1 MAFDITDR
9 GDTDRGDIE
18 RTDTD
23 RSDTDRGDTD
33 RGDTDRGDT
42 DRGDTD
48 RSDTDRGDTDR
59 KALRESQM
67 RGLDALD
74 LGSPPP
80 PMAHAVWRATWPK
93 LAALALALGLWQV
106 VAMSGWKPSY
116 DLPGPAP
123 VFVELGH
130 QLVKGGFWT
139 AVGVTMTR
147 GVVGFVIASVLGL
160 VLGVLVAR
168 SRILRAAIG
177 SLITGL
183 QTMPS
188 IAWFPLAILLFQL
201 SEQAILFVILIG
213 AVPSIAN
220 GVIGGVDYVPALL
233 VRAGRNVGASGL
245 SLYRH
250 VVLPAALPS
259 IVSGLKQGWAF
270 AWRSLLAGELLVAIA
285 NRPSLGQF
293 LTQSRELSDTSYM
306 IALMIAILAIG
317 IAVDAVFSGIERGIR
332 RRRGVVISG

>member
-1 MAFDITDR
+1 MAFDTTAGSDEDR
-9 GDTDRGDIE
+9 GDGARGDVD
-18 RTDTD
+18 RDT
-23 RSDTDRGDTD
+23 
-33 RGDTDRGDT
+33 
-42 DRGDTD
+42 
-48 RSDTDRGDTDR
+48 
-59 KALRESQM
+59 LRENEI
-67 RGLDALD
+67 RGLDALE
-74 LGSPPP
+74 LGSTTPPL
-80 PMAHAVWRATWPK
+80 AHAVWRATWPK
-93 LAALALALGLWQV
+93 LAAVAIALGLWQL
-106 VAMSGWKPSY
+106 VAISGWKPSY
-116 DLPGPAP
+116 VLPGPAP
-123 VFVELGH
+123 VFAELGH
-130 QLVKGGFWT
+130 RLVTGNFWK
-139 AVGVTMTR
+139 AVAVTMTR
-147 GVVGFVIASVLGL
+147 GVVGFAIASVLGL

-233 VRAGRNVGASGL
+233 VRAGRNIGASGL

-250 VVLPAALPS
+250 VILPAALPS

-293 LTQSRELSDTSYM
+293 LTQSRDLSDTSYM
-306 IALMIAILAIG
+306 IALMIAILVIG
-317 IAVDAVFSGIERGIR
+317 IAVDAVFGRVERGIR
-332 RRRGVVISG
+332 RRRGVVVSG

>member
-1 MAFDITDR
+1 MAFDLASR
-9 GDTDRGDIE
+9 SDTE
-18 RTDTD
+18 RTDSSHT
-23 RSDTDRGDTD
+23 SDA
-33 RGDTDRGDT
+33 
-42 DRGDTD
+42 
-48 RSDTDRGDTDR
+48 DR
-59 KALRESQM
+59 KTLRENQI

-74 LGSPPP
+74 LGSSTPPL
-80 PMAHAVWRATWPK
+80 AHAVWRSAWPK
-93 LAALALALGLWQV
+93 LAAVAIALGLWQL
-106 VAMSGWKPSY
+106 VAISGWKKSFV
-116 DLPGPAP
+116 LPGPAP

-130 QLVKGGFWT
+130 QLATVQLWQ
-139 AVGVTMTR
+139 AVAVTMTR
-147 GVVGFVIASVLGL
+147 GVVGFAIAAVLGL

-188 IAWFPLAILLFQL
+188 IAWFPLAILLFQM

-250 VVLPAALPS
+250 VVLPAALPG
-259 IVSGLKQGWAF
+259 IVTGLKQGWAF
-270 AWRSLLAGELLVAIA
+270 AWRSLLAGELMVQIGF
-285 NRPSLGQF
+285 RPSLGQF
-293 LTQSRELSDTSYM
+293 LNQSRDFGDTSYM
-306 IALMIAILAIG
+306 ITLMIVILVIG
-317 IAVDAVFSGIERGIR
+317 IAVDAVFGRVERGIR
-332 RRRGVVISG
+332 RRRGVVVGA

>member
-1 MAFDITDR
+1 MAPEVTSPPAVVRDW
-9 GDTDRGDIE
+9 
-18 RTDTD
+18 
-23 RSDTDRGDTD
+23 
-33 RGDTDRGDT
+33 
-42 DRGDTD
+42 
-48 RSDTDRGDTDR
+48 
-59 KALRESQM
+59 AQESQI

-74 LGSPPP
+74 LGSSAPPR
-80 PMAHAVWRATWPK
+80 AHALWMAAWPK
-93 LAALALALGLWQV
+93 LAALAIALGLWQL
-106 VAMSGWKPSY
+106 VAISGWRESY
-116 DLPGPAP
+116 VLPGPVP
-123 VFVELGH
+123 VFAELGH
-130 QLVKGGFWT
+130 QLVLPDFWK

-147 GVVGFVIASVLGL
+147 GALGFAIAAVLGL
-160 VLGVLVAR
+160 LLGVLVAR

-220 GVIGGVDYVPALL
+220 GVINGVDYVPALL

-285 NRPSLGQF
+285 NRPSLGQY
-293 LTQSRELSDTSYM
+293 LNQSRELGDTTYM

-317 IAVDAVFSGIERGIR
+317 IAVDAVFCIVERGIR
-332 RRRGVVISG
+332 RRRGVVVAG

>member
-1 MAFDITDR
+1 MAADLTTGSDA
-9 GDTDRGDIE
+9 E
-18 RTDTD
+18 RDARR
-23 RSDTDRGDTD
+23 RSE
-33 RGDTDRGDT
+33 
-42 DRGDTD
+42 
-48 RSDTDRGDTDR
+48 
-59 KALRESQM
+59 L
-67 RGLDALD
+67 RGLDAID
-74 LGSPPP
+74 LGSSKPPL
-80 PMAHAVWRATWPK
+80 ANALWRGTWPK
-93 LAALALALGLWQV
+93 LAAIAIAIGLWELV
-106 VAMSGWKPSY
+106 VISGWKPSY
-116 DLPGPAP
+116 VLPGPVS

-130 QLVKGGFWT
+130 RLVTGDFWS
-139 AVGVTMTR
+139 AVGITMTR
-147 GVVGFVIASVLGL
+147 GVVGFLIASVLGL

-233 VRAGRNVGASGL
+233 VRAGRNLGANGL

-250 VVLPAALPS
+250 VILPAALPS
-259 IVSGLKQGWAF
+259 IVTGLKQGWAF
-270 AWRSLLAGELLVAIA
+270 AWRSLLAGELLVSIA

-293 LTQSRELSDTSYM
+293 LNQSRELSDTAYM
-306 IALMIAILAIG
+306 IALMIAILVIG
-317 IAVDAVFSGIERGIR
+317 IAVDAVFGGVERGIR
-332 RRRGVVISG
+332 RRRGVVVSG

>member
-1 MAFDITDR
+1 MAFDTTAR
-9 GDTDRGDIE
+9 S
-18 RTDTD
+18 DTD
-23 RSDTDRGDTD
+23 RSDTDR
-33 RGDTDRGDT
+33 
-42 DRGDTD
+42 
-48 RSDTDRGDTDR
+48 S
-59 KALRESQM
+59 ALRENQI

-74 LGSPPP
+74 LGSSTPPL
-80 PMAHAVWRATWPK
+80 AHAVWRAAWPK
-93 LAALALALGLWQV
+93 LAAVALALGLWQL
-106 VAMSGWKPSY
+106 VAISGWRESY
-116 DLPGPAP
+116 VLPGPAP
-123 VFVELGH
+123 VFAELGH
-130 QLVKGGFWT
+130 QLVVKDFWS
-139 AVGVTMTR
+139 AVGVTLTR
-147 GVVGFVIASVLGL
+147 GVVGFVLAAVLGL
-160 VLGVLVAR
+160 LLGILVAR

-220 GVIGGVDYVPALL
+220 GVIGGVDYVPVLL
-233 VRAGRNVGASGL
+233 VRAGRNIGASGL

-270 AWRSLLAGELLVAIA
+270 AWRSLLAGELMVSIA
-285 NRPSLGQF
+285 SRPSLGQY
-293 LTQSRELSDTSYM
+293 LNQSRELGDTSYM

-317 IAVDAVFSGIERGIR
+317 IAVDAVFSRVDVGIR
-332 RRRGVVISG
+332 RRRGVVIGG

>member
-1 MAFDITDR
+1 MAFETKT
-9 GDTDRGDIE
+9 G
-18 RTDTD
+18 TDTD
-23 RSDTDRGDTD
+23 RT
-33 RGDTDRGDT
+33 
-42 DRGDTD
+42 
-48 RSDTDRGDTDR
+48 
-59 KALRESQM
+59 ALRESQM

-74 LGSPPP
+74 LGSSAPPL
-80 PMAHAVWRATWPK
+80 AHAVWRAAWPK
-93 LAALALALGLWQV
+93 LAALAISVGLWQLL
-106 VAMSGWKPSY
+106 AISGWRPSY
-116 DLPGPAP
+116 ALPGPVP
-123 VFVELGH
+123 VLVELGRRLLT
-130 QLVKGGFWT
+130 QELWT

-147 GVVGFVIASVLGL
+147 GVVGFALASVLGL
-160 VLGVLVAR
+160 VLGLVVAR

-188 IAWFPLAILLFQL
+188 IAWFPLAILLFQM

-270 AWRSLLAGELLVAIA
+270 AWRSLLAGELMVSIA
-285 NRPSLGQF
+285 NRPSLGQS
-293 LTQSRELSDTSYM
+293 LNLSRELSDTTYM
-306 IALMIAILAIG
+306 IALMIAILVIG
-317 IAVDAVFSGIERGIR
+317 IAVDTVFSRVERGIR
-332 RRRGVVISG
+332 RRRGVVVSG

>member
-1 MAFDITDR
+1 MAFDLTS
-9 GDTDRGDIE
+9 
-18 RTDTD
+18 
-23 RSDTDRGDTD
+23 RSDTE
-33 RGDTDRGDT
+33 
-42 DRGDTD
+42 
-48 RSDTDRGDTDR
+48 RSDRTDLDR
-59 KALRESQM
+59 KTLRENQI

-74 LGSPPP
+74 LGSPSPP
-80 PMAHAVWRATWPK
+80 LAHAVWRAAWPK
-93 LAALALALGLWQV
+93 LAAVAIALGLWHL
-106 VAMSGWKPSY
+106 VAISGWKESY
-116 DLPGPAP
+116 VLPGPVP

-130 QLVKGGFWT
+130 RLATAELWQ

-147 GVVGFVIASVLGL
+147 GVVGFAIAAVLGL

-188 IAWFPLAILLFQL
+188 IAWFPLAILLFTM

-250 VVLPAALPS
+250 VVLPAALPG
-259 IVSGLKQGWAF
+259 IVTGLKQGWAF
-270 AWRSLLAGELLVAIA
+270 AWRSLLAGELMVQIA
-285 NRPSLGQF
+285 FRPSLGQF
-293 LTQSRELSDTSYM
+293 LNQSRDFGDTSYM
-306 IALMIAILAIG
+306 IALMIVILVIG
-317 IAVDAVFSGIERGIR
+317 IAVDAVFGRVERGIR
-332 RRRGVVISG
+332 RRRGVVVGA

>member
-1 MAFDITDR
+1 MAFDLIARNT
-9 GDTDRGDIE
+9 
-18 RTDTD
+18 
-23 RSDTDRGDTD
+23 
-33 RGDTDRGDT
+33 
-42 DRGDTD
+42 
-48 RSDTDRGDTDR
+48 
-59 KALRESQM
+59 LRENEI

-74 LGSPPP
+74 LGSPTPP
-80 PMAHAVWRATWPK
+80 IAHAVWRAAWPK
-93 LAALALALGLWQV
+93 LAAVALALGLWQL
-106 VAMSGWKPSY
+106 VAISGWKPSY
-116 DLPGPAP
+116 VLPGPAP
-123 VFVELGH
+123 VLAELGN
-130 QLVKGGFWT
+130 QLVTADFWK

-147 GVVGFVIASVLGL
+147 GVVGFVIACALGL
-160 VLGVLVAR
+160 VLGILVAR

-220 GVIGGVDYVPALL
+220 GVIGGVDYVPVLL
-233 VRAGRNVGASGL
+233 VRAGRNIGASGL

-250 VVLPAALPS
+250 VILPAALPS

-293 LTQSRELSDTSYM
+293 LTSSRELGDTSYM
-306 IALMIAILAIG
+306 IALMIAILVIG
-317 IAVDAVFSGIERGIR
+317 IAVDAVFSGFERGIR
-332 RRRGVVISG
+332 RRRGVAVGA

>member
-1 MAFDITDR
+1 MAFDIIARNTV
-9 GDTDRGDIE
+9 
-18 RTDTD
+18 
-23 RSDTDRGDTD
+23 
-33 RGDTDRGDT
+33 
-42 DRGDTD
+42 
-48 RSDTDRGDTDR
+48 
-59 KALRESQM
+59 RENEI

-74 LGSPPP
+74 LGSPTQPL
-80 PMAHAVWRATWPK
+80 AHAVWRAAWPK
-93 LAALALALGLWQV
+93 LAAVAIALGLWQL
-106 VAMSGWKPSY
+106 VAISGWKPSY
-116 DLPGPAP
+116 VLPGPAP
-123 VFVELGH
+123 VLAELGH
-130 QLVKGGFWT
+130 QIVTADFWK

-147 GVVGFVIASVLGL
+147 GVVGFVIACALGL
-160 VLGVLVAR
+160 VLGILVAR

-220 GVIGGVDYVPALL
+220 GVIGGVDYVPVLL
-233 VRAGRNVGASGL
+233 VRAGRNIGASGL

-250 VVLPAALPS
+250 VILPAALPS
-259 IVSGLKQGWAF
+259 IVTGLKQGWAF

-293 LTQSRELSDTSYM
+293 LTSSRELGDTSYM
-306 IALMIAILAIG
+306 IALMIAILVIG
-317 IAVDAVFSGIERGIR
+317 IAVDAVFSGFERGIR
-332 RRRGVVISG
+332 RRRGVAVGA

>member
-1 MAFDITDR
+1 MAFDVIARNT
-9 GDTDRGDIE
+9 
-18 RTDTD
+18 
-23 RSDTDRGDTD
+23 
-33 RGDTDRGDT
+33 
-42 DRGDTD
+42 
-48 RSDTDRGDTDR
+48 
-59 KALRESQM
+59 LRENQI

-74 LGSPPP
+74 LGSPTPP
-80 PMAHAVWRATWPK
+80 LAHAVWRAAWPK
-93 LAALALALGLWQV
+93 LAAVAIALGLWQL
-106 VAMSGWKPSY
+106 VAISGWKPSY
-116 DLPGPAP
+116 VLPGPAP
-123 VFVELGH
+123 VLAELGS
-130 QLVKGGFWT
+130 QLVTADFWK

-147 GVVGFVIASVLGL
+147 GVVGFVIASALGL
-160 VLGVLVAR
+160 VLGILVAR

-233 VRAGRNVGASGL
+233 VRAGRNIGASGL

-250 VVLPAALPS
+250 VILPAALPS

-293 LTQSRELSDTSYM
+293 LTSSRELGDTSYM
-306 IALMIAILAIG
+306 IALMIAILVIG
-317 IAVDAVFSGIERGIR
+317 IAVDAVFSGFERGIR
-332 RRRGVVISG
+332 RRRGVAVGA

>member
-1 MAFDITDR
+1 MAFDIIDR
-9 GDTDRGDIE
+9 RDTS
-18 RTDTD
+18 
-23 RSDTDRGDTD
+23 SDL
-33 RGDTDRGDT
+33 
-42 DRGDTD
+42 
-48 RSDTDRGDTDR
+48 DR
-59 KALRESQM
+59 KVLRESQI

-74 LGSPPP
+74 LGSSSPPL
-80 PMAHAVWRATWPK
+80 AHAVWRAAWPK
-93 LAALALALGLWQV
+93 LAALAIALGLWQL
-106 VAMSGWKPSY
+106 VAVSGWKPSY
-116 DLPGPAP
+116 VLPGPAP
-123 VFVELGH
+123 VLAELGH
-130 QLVKGGFWT
+130 QLVTGDFWT
-139 AVGVTMTR
+139 AVGITMTR

-233 VRAGRNVGASGL
+233 VRAGRNIGASGL

-270 AWRSLLAGELLVAIA
+270 AWRSLLAGELLVSIA
-285 NRPSLGQF
+285 NRPSLGVF

-317 IAVDAVFSGIERGIR
+317 IAVDAIFSGIERGIR
-332 RRRGVVISG
+332 RRRGVVVGG

>member
-1 MAFDITDR
+1 MAFDVAT
-9 GDTDRGDIE
+9 
-18 RTDTD
+18 
-23 RSDTDRGDTD
+23 RSD
-33 RGDTDRGDT
+33 
-42 DRGDTD
+42 
-48 RSDTDRGDTDR
+48 SDR
-59 KALRESQM
+59 KALRESEI
-67 RGLDALD
+67 RGHDALD
-74 LGSPPP
+74 LGSSTPPR
-80 PMAHAVWRATWPK
+80 AHAIWRASWPK
-93 LAALALALGLWQV
+93 LAAIAIALGLWQL
-106 VAMSGWKPSY
+106 VAMSGWRESY
-116 DLPGPAP
+116 VLPGPGP

-130 QLVKGGFWT
+130 QLLVPSFWA
-139 AVGVTMTR
+139 AVGVTLTR
-147 GVVGFVIASVLGL
+147 GVVGFVLASVLGL
-160 VLGVLVAR
+160 VLGVVVAR

-213 AVPSIAN
+213 AAPSIAN

-233 VRAGRNVGASGL
+233 VRAGRNLGASGL

-270 AWRSLLAGELLVAIA
+270 AWRSLLAGELMVSIA

-293 LTQSRELSDTSYM
+293 LNQSRELGDTSYM
-306 IALMIAILAIG
+306 IALMIAIMAIG
-317 IAVDAVFSGIERGIR
+317 IAVDAVFSNIERGIR
-332 RRRGVVISG
+332 RRRGVVVSG

>member
-1 MAFDITDR
+1 MAFDTTAR
-9 GDTDRGDIE
+9 S
-18 RTDTD
+18 DTD
-23 RSDTDRGDTD
+23 RSDI
-33 RGDTDRGDT
+33 
-42 DRGDTD
+42 D
-48 RSDTDRGDTDR
+48 RS
-59 KALRESQM
+59 ALRENQI

-74 LGSPPP
+74 LGSSTPPL
-80 PMAHAVWRATWPK
+80 AHAVWRAAWPK
-93 LAALALALGLWQV
+93 LAAVALALGLWQL
-106 VAMSGWKPSY
+106 VAISGWRESY
-116 DLPGPAP
+116 VLPGPAP
-123 VFVELGH
+123 VFAELGH
-130 QLVKGGFWT
+130 QFVVKDFWS
-139 AVGVTMTR
+139 AVGVTLTR
-147 GVVGFVIASVLGL
+147 GVVGFVLAAVLGL
-160 VLGVLVAR
+160 LLGILVAR

-220 GVIGGVDYVPALL
+220 GVIGGVDYVPVLL
-233 VRAGRNVGASGL
+233 VRAGRNIGASGL

-270 AWRSLLAGELLVAIA
+270 AWRSLLAGELMVSIA
-285 NRPSLGQF
+285 SRPSLGQY
-293 LTQSRELSDTSYM
+293 LNQSRELGDTSYM

-317 IAVDAVFSGIERGIR
+317 IAVDAVFSRVDVGIR
-332 RRRGVVISG
+332 RRRGVVIGG